1 MPEDGQI
8 DHVNLLMLDEK
19 RKDAVLQMKREER
32 ERERRKMEDETM
44 SNHNITERS
53 SNRSS
58 RNKAGKDRNQE
69 LYEMGKHVNK
79 HRKDK
84 SSDEI
89 AEEKWK
95 NELTFKPTINSK
107 NNILTALHSKEAY
120 IPDYDKAV
128 YRMHEGRKLR
138 DNSRQEKPDNSPLL
152 YLNVVMEGTDS
163 VKVPVF
169 SSDNMKSITEKVRS
183 MMELD
188 RQEGT
193 AKLEK
198 ILKMQILPAL
208 KQMGLDNFINE

>member
-1 MPEDGQI
+1 
-8 DHVNLLMLDEK
+8 
-19 RKDAVLQMKREER
+19 
-32 ERERRKMEDETM
+32 MEDETM

-58 RNKAGKDRNQE
+58 RNKAGSKDRNQE
-69 LYEMGKHVNK
+69 LYEMGKHVNQ

-89 AEEKWK
+89 TEEKWK

-107 NNILTALHSKEAY
+107 NNILSALNSKEAY

-138 DNSRQEKPDNSPLL
+138 DNSRQEKPENTSPLL
-152 YLNVVMEGTDS
+152 YLNVVMEGSDS

-169 SSDNMKSITEKVRS
+169 SNDNMKSITEKVRT

-188 RQEGT
+188 RQEGS

-208 KQMGLDNFINE
+208 KQMGLENFMNE